1 MTETC
6 FENAAIC
13 TAMIAALSLFP
24 AVYADECE
32 QLDSLEL
39 PHTEITISERI
50 EAGTFAAAG
59 ANPST
64 RDAFARLPP
73 SAGLR
78 ARAARRPIRIS
89 ASKSGCLNRT
99 GMESSSRSATV
110 HGVARSL
117 IAR

>member
-1 MTETC
+1 MTQTC

-13 TAMIAALSLFP
+13 TAMIAALSLVP
-24 AVYADECE
+24 AVHADECE

-64 RDAFARLPP
+64 RDAFASLPLLP
-73 SAGLR
+73 GRGHAPPNVRFGYPL
-78 ARAARRPIRIS
+78 
-89 ASKSGCLNRT
+89 
-99 GMESSSRSATV
+99 
-110 HGVARSL
+110 RSL
-117 IAR
+117 DA